1 MLSLPPFFCL
11 PECNNSWGD
20 LDALRGQHGSC
31 RRPWQVFFCMFSLNY
46 VHLLMHRVFRRKA
59 TCTDYLA
66 RPSFL
71 LPALPSVHQ
80 FSEVTYWIVPY
91 YKSCVKSWDVTVP
104 NYIRSF
110 RGLQRHSTE
119 MYLTKSPVTRVESS
133 SYFTVPDSIPC
144 VKGWEVTIRNYTWLY
159 TLWPWLREHRNELSV
174 PSISP
179 VSMVE
184 RAPYWTVPYYI
195 PCDRAWEVIVL
206 DCIWLYSRVKGWEV
220 TVMKCTWLYP
230 LCPGLKGHRTSSCWK
245 DKPQNYWLSEER
257 KIWMIV

>member
-31 RRPWQVFFCMFSLNY
+31 RRPWQVFFSFCMFSLNY
-46 VHLLMHRVFRRKA
+46 VHLLMQSAKRPVQITWPVRLSSCPPFHLFTSFQRSP
-59 TCTDYLA
+59 TESYLTIN
-66 RPSFL
+66 
-71 LPALPSVHQ
+71 PALRVEMSLYLTIYAL
-80 FSEVTYWIVPY
+80 SGG
-91 YKSCVKSWDVTVP
+91 CNVTVLKCTWLNP
-104 NYIRSF
+104 LWP
-110 RGLQRHSTE
+110 GLRAHRTLP
-119 MYLTKSPVTRVESS
+119 YLTLFPVSRVERSP
-133 SYFTVPDSIPC
+133 YATIPERAPY
-144 VKGWEVTIRNYTWLY
+144 WT
-159 TLWPWLREHRNELSV
+159 V

-257 KIWMIV
+257 KIWMIM